1 MSLNYWK
8 WSVGEPYYKSPRK
21 DKDRDRDKDTNKNAA
36 TSDYGYEETDQ
47 TTQQLSY
54 DSGQNAIAQ
63 SLAFTDINELSYS
76 RNSDNENKRE
86 YLDNKI
92 SDRELIGQR
101 GTNPFSM
108 QTSYVNDVVTRD
120 MFLKPINTTQG
131 QSRVSNKAS
140 ASE

>member
-1 MSLNYWK
+1 MSINYWK

-21 DKDRDRDKDTNKNAA
+21 DKDRDTNTNKNTAN
-36 TSDYGYEETDQ
+36 TDYGYEEGDQ
-47 TTQQLSY
+47 TTQQLSF

-131 QSRVSNKAS
+131 QSRASNKTS

>member
-1 MSLNYWK
+1 MNYWK
-8 WSVGEPYYKSPRK
+8 WSNGETYYKSPR
-21 DKDRDRDKDTNKNAA
+21 RDIKEKTN
-36 TSDYGYEETDQ
+36 TGSDYGYEEGEL

-63 SLAFTDINELSYS
+63 SLAFTDINDLPNYS
-76 RNSDNENKRE
+76 RNADNENKRE
-86 YLDNKI
+86 NLDNKI
-92 SDRELIGQR
+92 SDRELMGQR

-131 QSRVSNKAS
+131 RTKNQNKTS
-140 ASE
+140 GEDE